1 MDHLAVVDDLDEDGI
16 GGLDAFLVETRRTKR
31 YVERLPLARRQRSID
46 LGAISVHVA
55 IVDPARIDAAAFD
68 TRILIFGYSKTVVN
82 LQFIAAQQV
91 HARVVPSKK
100 TEPISSGKAEPL
112 WSAGVDLIAWRA
124 RLPSS
129 ARGAKRGVRVGQKSW
144 LDAVWRGVAGGSVRA
159 AEPCARERDHRQRV
173 RLGWPE
179 AVPGWLAC
187 TGKAPPLELPAERDQ
202 GLGTWIRQRNDR
214 PLEQPAGEADRSR
227 VGWTSGVTHD
237 TWLGGRGMTLPA
249 APAPSGVKRWV
260 GLAVCL
266 SCDSCLL

>member
-1 MDHLAVVDDLDEDGI
+1 LSSKILA
-16 GGLDAFLVETRRTKR
+16 
-31 YVERLPLARRQRSID
+31 S
-46 LGAISVHVA
+46 
-55 IVDPARIDAAAFD
+55 
-68 TRILIFGYSKTVVN
+68 
-82 LQFIAAQQV
+82 
-91 HARVVPSKK
+91 VVPTKK
-100 TEPISSGKAEPL
+100 PEPISSGKAEPL
-112 WSAGVDLIAWRA
+112 GSAGVALVARRA

-144 LDAVWRGVAGGSVRA
+144 LDAVWRGAAGGSFGA
-159 AEPCARERDHRQRV
+159 AEPCARERDHRLWV

-179 AVPGWLAC
+179 AVPGWPAC

-237 TWLGGRGMTLPA
+237 TWLRGRGTTSPA
-249 APAPSGVKRWV
+249 APALSGVKRWV